1 MLMAPPGWPVRV
13 LIANGHAILRAGLR
27 TVLEDDGIEVA
38 GESATAAGVVE
49 AALRL
54 RPHVVLLDV
63 HLPDGSGVEVCTAL
77 RAVAPGMRIV
87 FFTDCREQEGLRAC
101 LLAGADGY
109 LLKPIESRELSTAIR
124 TVAAGEAISLPHA
137 LEPPRAARPG
147 QCPASCGTRKDFAAL
162 SPQEHRVLSLVSQ
175 GKTNKEIGSA
185 MGLSEKTVKNYLSN
199 VFQKLDIRRR
209 SQAAALFAACQVGL
223 RP

>member
-1 MLMAPPGWPVRV
+1 MLMVPPGRPVRV

-38 GESATAAGVVE
+38 GECATAAGAIE

-63 HLPDGSGVEVCTAL
+63 HLPDGSGVEVCTAI

-87 FFTDCREQEGLRAC
+87 FFTDCREQEGLHAC

-124 TVAAGEAISLPHA
+124 SVAAGEAISQPPA
-137 LEPPRAARPG
+137 LTPPRAARLE
-147 QCPASCGTRKDFAAL
+147 QCPASCGTRKDFATL

-209 SQAAALFAACQVGL
+209 SQAAALFAACEGGL
-223 RP
+223 RL